1 MSKHFTKKCA
11 TSPTGGVS
19 GVYLSQLAFRALV
32 ADKRG
37 EVHYVEYRGRL
48 SLKEHLEQ
56 QGLSYDPELVES
68 YRP

>member
-1 MSKHFTKKCA
+1 MSKFTKRCD
-11 TSPTGGVS
+11 TSATGGTS
-19 GVYLSQLAFRALV
+19 GMYLSQLAFRALA

-37 EVHYVEYRGRL
+37 EVHYVEYCGRL